1 MTAFTLEQVPATTVA
16 TMHRRVPTA
25 ELQDFFGSAFE
36 HVAAAVGDAGGHVA
50 TPPFAEY
57 HGMPT
62 DTVDVSA
69 GFPVVGDVH
78 TPDGGVV
85 LATRPGGRAAVA
97 EHVGPYSGLAQAW
110 RDLVGWVDGQGLH
123 PTGDMWEEYLT
134 APEGDPAHWR
144 TRVVV
149 LVA

>member
-1 MTAFTLEQVPATTVA
+1 MTTFTLEQVEARTVA
-16 TMHRRVPTA
+16 TMQRTVPTT
-25 ELQDFFGSAFE
+25 ELSEFFDTAFE
-36 HVAAAVGDAGGHVA
+36 HVAAAVADAGGHVGV
-50 TPPFAEY
+50 PPFAEY

-62 DTVDVSA
+62 DSLDVAA

-78 TPDGGVV
+78 TPDGGV
-85 LATRPGGRAAVA
+85 LLTERPGGRAAVA

-110 RDLVGWVDGQGLH
+110 RDLMHWVTEQGLH
-123 PTGDMWEEYLT
+123 PTGGMWEEYLT